1 MISKRMQDAI
11 NAQINAE
18 LWSAYLYLSMSMDA
32 ADKGLKGVANW
43 FAIQFKEE
51 QDHAQIFINYMHSQ
65 GARVELAPIA
75 AVDTEWDSAKAMFE
89 QTLTHEQKV
98 TSLIHNLCAIAAEEK
113 DVATA
118 NRLTWFVDEQVE
130 EEESARD
137 MIFAAESVEGDKYGM
152 YQLDKELATRAYSQA
167 SPLAAG
173 AE

>member
-137 MIFAAESVEGDKYGM
+137 ILDQLRMVEGNNYGLYM
-152 YQLDKELATRAYSQA
+152 IDKEMAARGYTTP
-167 SPLAAG
+167 SPLAAK
-173 AE
+173 E